1 MNSFIDYFS
10 PFKGLQMYY
19 INFLLTIELITN

>member
-1 MNSFIDYFS
+1 MNSFNDYIS
-10 PFKGLQMYY
+10 PVKGLQMYY